1 VATLESLLEQKR
13 DLEDRLANG
22 DARAEAALDRIDRAI
37 MERKKTIAHSQQRVA
52 AVKQAVAAGVPQEQ
66 ARKGKPKGK
75 KPAGPKDETINRF
88 E

>member
-1 VATLESLLEQKR
+1 MATLESLLEQKR

-22 DARAEAALDRIDRAI
+22 DMRAEAALDRIDSAI

-52 AVKQAVAAGVPQEQ
+52 AVKKAVAAGVPQEQ
-66 ARKGKPKGK
+66 ARKGKPKAK
-75 KPAGPKDETINRF
+75 KTSGLKEDSINRF